1 MVFGNHSKYSELPHM
16 NDETYG
22 WLPSFLVDTNDDP
35 TGELKLK

>member
-1 MVFGNHSKYSELPHM
+1 MVFGNHSKYSERPHM

-22 WLPSFLVDTNDDP
+22 WLPSLVDTNDDP